1 MKGKARRLLSWVCVL
16 ALCMSLLPVTA
27 LAVEQNV
34 PTEGNSESYVQNGTP
49 TTKDEVTV
57 SKTAKWTEQNAYEIT
72 LSVTVPGNVTI
83 PGQSTDVVLVIDAS
97 SSMGGSN
104 IQAAKEA
111 ARSFAQKLL
120 AEDISADVNLA
131 VVTYTERPSIECN
144 LTDDLGKVTSAIND
158 ITIRN
163 NQGTNIQA
171 GVYQARQLLKDSEAS
186 NQVIVL
192 LSDGEPTYSYPVR
205 GTCGIDHELSL
216 IHI

>member
-34 PTEGNSESYVQNGTP
+34 PTEGNSDSYVQNGNP
-49 TTKDEVTV
+49 TTQDGVTV

-72 LSVTVPGNVTI
+72 LSVTVPGSVTI

-97 SSMGGSN
+97 SSMSGSN
-104 IQAAKEA
+104 IQAAKKA
-111 ARSFAQKLL
+111 AKSFAKKLL

-144 LTDDLGKVTSAIND
+144 LTDDLEKVSSAIKWYYYLEQSRHQH
-158 ITIRN
+158 TSRC
-163 NQGTNIQA
+163 
-171 GVYQARQLLKDSEAS
+171 
-186 NQVIVL
+186 
-192 LSDGEPTYSYPVR
+192 LSGPATF
-205 GTCGIDHELSL
+205 GGLGGI
-216 IHI
+216 